1 MSTEVPVFRPRLRF
15 PAWEQAYAAVLQA
28 TDNDTLFKLVE
39 IAEAAM
45 LVRRDCLEG
54 SISHL
59 TEQPDGHQT
68 ERKIE
73 HQLERQAER
82 RAIEE
87 ALRTLSVIKKER
99 LRFFAE
105 RTSSQM

>member
-54 SISHL
+54 SIGHL
-59 TEQPDGHQT
+59 PEQLDRHQ
-68 ERKIE
+68 IE
-73 HQLERQAER
+73 HRLEHQAER

-99 LRFFAE
+99 LRFSAE
-105 RTSSQM
+105 RPTSRM